1 MRFRGTRRRKSVV
14 RAFVL
19 SDHADWPGLLGAR
32 SRSREVQA
40 EGLMLK
46 KLGSA
51 YEVRR
56 QRGDRWKWKVN
67 PYIIDAILT
76 AAQPGNG
83 KRASLYTDYT
93 FSVWDRGQLVLI
105 AKAYSGL
112 TDAEIRRVDAWV
124 RRHIVERFG
133 PVRTVRPELAFEGIQ
148 RFKRHKSGVAVQFPR
163 ILRWSEDKPAA
174 EADSLDSIKG
184 MLPPEDHTAPDEREG
199 PERGALPLEG

>member
-1 MRFRGTRRRKSVV
+1 MLLRGTRGRKS
-14 RAFVL
+14 RRSRFVL

-76 AAQPGNG
+76 AAKPGNG

-112 TDAEIRRVDAWV
+112 TDAEIRRVQRLGPPAHRRAV
-124 RRHIVERFG
+124 RASAQRAAR
-133 PVRTVRPELAFEGIQ
+133 LAFEGI
-148 RFKRHKSGVAVQFPR
+148 RRVQ
-163 ILRWSEDKPAA
+163 AA
-174 EADSLDSIKG
+174 QVGRCRPI
-184 MLPPEDHTAPDEREG
+184 PPHP
-199 PERGALPLEG
+199 PMERG